1 MCLPSLIIS
10 PNSLNHLSFFPLCSI
25 IIGDNY
31 GIFGI
36 ITRCFVSFYYSRFV
50 YPAVVIF
57 VIATITFPK
66 GLGQFMAGEVGLH
79 SMVITNIN

>member
-1 MCLPSLIIS
+1 MV
-10 PNSLNHLSFFPLCSI
+10 
-25 IIGDNY
+25 
-31 GIFGI
+31 
-36 ITRCFVSFYYSRFV
+36 TRCFVTFYDSRFV

>member
-1 MCLPSLIIS
+1 MPSLIS
-10 PNSLNHLSFFPLCSI
+10 PNSLNNLSFFPLYSLL
-25 IIGDNY
+25 
-31 GIFGI
+31 FGI
-36 ITRCFVSFYYSRFV
+36 VTRCFVTFYDSRFV